1 MGLSKVRKH
10 KLLHHHRLSQLFQ
23 STARP
28 H

>member
-10 KLLHHHRLSQLFQ
+10 KLLHHHLSQLLQ
-23 STARP
+23 SFARP